1 MKRLALAGLLA
12 WLACTFAWAGG
23 VSVTDDAGR
32 VIVLPH
38 PARRIVSL
46 APNLTEL
53 LFAAGAGRRVVG
65 VVRYSD
71 YPPPARRLPRVGDY
85 HSLDLEA
92 IAALRPD
99 LIVAWRSGNPPAQV
113 ARLEALG
120 FPVYFSEPRRL
131 SDIPATLE
139 RLGRLAGSEQTARR
153 AAAAFRG
160 KIGQLA
166 ATYAKRAP
174 VRVFF
179 EIWNQPL
186 MTVNGRHIISAVLRL
201 CGARNIFGDLSALAP
216 TVGMEAVLAGN
227 PDAIL
232 MTGRRRRRAQWMRF
246 WRRWPQLT
254 AVKENHLF
262 FITADDI
269 VRPGPRLAAGA
280 AQVCRAVDAARRGRA
295 AENAG
300 K

>member
-12 WLACTFAWAGG
+12 WLACVGAWAGG

-32 VIVLPH
+32 VVALPH
-38 PARRIVSL
+38 AARRIVSL
-46 APNLTEL
+46 APSLTEL

-71 YPPPARRLPRVGDY
+71 YPPPARRLPRVGNY
-85 HSLDLEA
+85 HALDLEA

-99 LIVAWRSGNPPAQV
+99 LIVAWRSGNPLAQV

-131 SDIPATLE
+131 PDIPATLE

-160 KIGQLA
+160 KIAQLA

-179 EIWNQPL
+179 EIWDTPL

-216 TVGMEAVLAGN
+216 TVSMEAVLASN

-232 MTGRRRRRAQWMRF
+232 MTGRRRRRAQWARF

-269 VRPGPRLAAGA
+269 VRPGPRLAEGA
-280 AQVCRAVDAARRGRA
+280 AQVCHAVDAARRGRA